1 MKKKQRKKGRNLIV
15 ILVIVILLALFC
27 AEPIKQ
33 QITKSVYKKEYSEY
47 VTKYAEQY
55 GVEENLIYALIKA
68 ESNFNPDAVSHQNA
82 KGLMQLMQ
90 STAEDLAK
98 KSKIELNNEN
108 ILVENN
114 GFKLSKLTYFIKPT
128 LFKKIITLVKKKRNK
143 AVLPI
148 TSGPFLI
155 INNIGKI
162 NNMVINIFG
171 VSNKY
176 FILEKFIKS
185 FSIITNTKI
194 STKTIIKFIIFEMT
208 FEKYLLINS
217 NIFISLLLI

>member
-1 MKKKQRKKGRNLIV
+1 MIVNKSLKKGERYLKKKQRKKGKNLIV

-98 KSKIELNNEN
+98 KSKIDLNNEN
-108 ILVENN
+108 ILEPEVNIQLGTQYIASLLNKYDCVEVALAAYNA
-114 GFKLSKLTYFIKPT
+114 G
-128 LFKKIITLVKKKRNK
+128 
-143 AVLPI
+143 
-148 TSGPFLI
+148 SGNVDKWI
-155 INNIGKI
+155 SAGKI
-162 NNMVINIFG
+162 KADGSDIENIPY
-171 VSNKY
+171 K
-176 FILEKFIKS
+176 E
-185 FSIITNTKI
+185 TNTYVRKI
-194 STKTIIKFIIFEMT
+194 MRDYEVYKQ
-208 FEKYLLINS
+208 L
-217 NIFISLLLI
+217 

>member
-1 MKKKQRKKGRNLIV
+1 MIVNKSLKKGERYLKKKQRKKGRNLIV

-98 KSKIELNNEN
+98 KSKIDLNNEN
-108 ILVENN
+108 ILEPEVNIQLGTQYIASLLNKYDCVEVALAAYNA
-114 GFKLSKLTYFIKPT
+114 G
-128 LFKKIITLVKKKRNK
+128 
-143 AVLPI
+143 
-148 TSGPFLI
+148 SGNVDKWI
-155 INNIGKI
+155 SAGKI
-162 NNMVINIFG
+162 KADGSDIENIPY
-171 VSNKY
+171 K
-176 FILEKFIKS
+176 E
-185 FSIITNTKI
+185 TNTYVRKI
-194 STKTIIKFIIFEMT
+194 MRDYEVYKQ
-208 FEKYLLINS
+208 L
-217 NIFISLLLI
+217 